1 MNVNVPCPWNVH
13 SWKVGSSVGQHN
25 PYVIQY
31 PFQRSPRIIT
41 TNEMMTDGLL
51 VSDVRGLGVDYNN
64 AMHLRT
70 DRLTS
75 SERIHR
81 ATVAADSE
89 HHV

>member
-1 MNVNVPCPWNVH
+1 MCILGRLDPAWVSIIRTYSNILFREVA
-13 SWKVGSSVGQHN
+13 
-25 PYVIQY
+25 
-31 PFQRSPRIIT
+31 SPRIIT
-41 TNEMMTDGLL
+41 THEMMTDGLL